1 MGKRHL
7 ESAIDAMKQEAE
19 FKVTWKPFFL
29 NPATP
34 KEGIPLVDYISSRYG
49 AEAGRKV
56 AEGKSTLVDVG
67 KKLVRGPKKI

>member
-7 ESAIDAMKQEAE
+7 ESAIDVMKQEAE

-34 KEGIPLVDYISSRYG
+34 KEGIPLVEYISSRYG

-67 KKLVRGPKKI
+67 KKLVRGP